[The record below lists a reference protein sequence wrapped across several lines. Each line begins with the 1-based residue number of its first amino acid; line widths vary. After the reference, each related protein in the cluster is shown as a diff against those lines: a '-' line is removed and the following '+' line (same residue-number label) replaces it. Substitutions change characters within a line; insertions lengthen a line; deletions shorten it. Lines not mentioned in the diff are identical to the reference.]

1 MGMVLD
7 GTGHSTRSHVRS
19 KHYVGYI
26 GKHCI
31 YFIAYLI
38 LWNQIRHTNRYWD
51 SYCCSW
57 LTYYEG
63 MNYDEELDPN
73 VAKAAGANPD
83 VAQFVEA
90 FLIENTRPEM
100 TMHQKLKRSND
111 QLGRAIAIADG
122 VMAWESLQDTRNSMK
137 DLAALK
143 KEINEQSN
151 R

>member
-1 MGMVLD
+1 
-7 GTGHSTRSHVRS
+7 
-19 KHYVGYI
+19 
-26 GKHCI
+26 
-31 YFIAYLI
+31 
-38 LWNQIRHTNRYWD
+38 
-51 SYCCSW
+51 
-57 LTYYEG
+57 

-90 FLIENTRPEM
+90 FLVENSKPEM

>member
-1 MGMVLD
+1 
-7 GTGHSTRSHVRS
+7 
-19 KHYVGYI
+19 
-26 GKHCI
+26 
-31 YFIAYLI
+31 
-38 LWNQIRHTNRYWD
+38 
-51 SYCCSW
+51 
-57 LTYYEG
+57 
-63 MNYDEELDPN
+63 MNDEEEIILC
-73 VAKAAGANPD
+73 AKAAGANID

-90 FLIENTRPEM
+90 FLIETTRPEM

>member
-1 MGMVLD
+1 
-7 GTGHSTRSHVRS
+7 
-19 KHYVGYI
+19 
-26 GKHCI
+26 
-31 YFIAYLI
+31 
-38 LWNQIRHTNRYWD
+38 
-51 SYCCSW
+51 
-57 LTYYEG
+57 